1 MSANVHNAILGPVL
15 RVGTI
20 PSSNATPNFAIP
32 NGAQSLDG
40 GLITNNGPLS
50 STFETIAPACWW
62 IGPDGQN
69 SAPILDRF
77 ITDGFKDIWSG
88 CWYDPIYSIW
98 GTIPSVNRQNV
109 KAGVGYLQ
117 NLGGAGAFS
126 YSTFPM
132 PLFTNQL
139 FHTGFYSQSSGN
151 GLYGGYANNFSYSS
165 IDNILFNSTE
175 GSCGNQGTYQ
185 SQTTMAM
192 PYGTLGIGGLA
203 VQGAP
208 YHTASITGC
217 PFSPYAEY
225 FAGYLIG
232 PNYRSPNGNIYNMS
246 NENTTW
252 YWFDKD
258 GNWHNSIVT
267 GGGMYLGRLWN
278 GFVFNS
284 MFTNYSGCVYTEDM
298 IIFQP
303 LMDITGNIDFTVAA
317 NFGLVG
323 SGQTMNFFMSGFG
336 FSYLANYF
344 YTGYTPL
351 TQAAYKIYPA
361 FNFSPLIPDKFFVP
375 NVCGCNNSAPILKNG
390 VIQHA

>member
-20 PSSNATPNFAIP
+20 PSANATPNFAIP
-32 NGAQSLDG
+32 GGTQSLDG
-40 GLITNNGPLS
+40 GLITNNGVHS
-50 STFETIAPACWW
+50 GTSRTIIAPACWW

-77 ITDGFKDIWSG
+77 ITDGFKDAWSG
-88 CWYDPIYSIW
+88 CWYDPIYTIW

-139 FHTGFYSQSSGN
+139 FNTGFYSQSTTGN

-165 IDNILFNSTE
+165 IDNILLNSKVDS
-175 GSCGNQGTYQ
+175 GGNLCTYQ

-208 YHTASITGC
+208 YLIQSGGTSC
-217 PFSPYAEY
+217 PLSPYAQFFLY
-225 FAGYLIG
+225 YLMG
-232 PNYRSPNGNIYNMS
+232 PNYRSPNGNIYNMI
-246 NENTTW
+246 NLNYTW

-258 GNWHNSIVT
+258 GNWHNSIVSGSGT
-267 GGGMYLGRLWN
+267 YLGRLWN
-278 GFVFNS
+278 GFVFHG

-303 LMDITGNIDFTVAA
+303 LLDITGNIDFTEAA
-317 NFGLVG
+317 HF
-323 SGQTMNFFMSGFG
+323 GQTNNFFMTGFG
-336 FSYLANYF
+336 FSYLANYYQSF
-344 YTGYTPL
+344 TPF

>member
-1 MSANVHNAILGPVL
+1 MNANVHNAILGPVL

-20 PSSNATPNFAIP
+20 PSTNATPNFTIP
-32 NGAQSLDG
+32 VGTQSLDG
-40 GLITNNGPLS
+40 GLLS
-50 STFETIAPACWW
+50 STSTGTIAPQCWW

-69 SAPILDRF
+69 SAPILDAF

-88 CWYDPIYSIW
+88 CWYDPIYSVW

-117 NLGGAGAFS
+117 NLGGAGVFS

-132 PLFTNQL
+132 PLFSNQL
-139 FHTGFYSQSSGN
+139 FHTGFYSQSSVVN

-165 IDNILFNSTE
+165 IDNILLNSVID
-175 GSCGNQGTYQ
+175 SCGAAGTYQ

-192 PYGTLGIGGLA
+192 PYGVLGIGGLA
-203 VQGAP
+203 AQGAP
-208 YHTASITGC
+208 YLNQSILSGTGC
-217 PFSPYAEY
+217 PLSAYLQY
-225 FAGYLIG
+225 FELYLTG
-232 PNYRSPNGNIYNMS
+232 PVYRSPNGNIYSMINV
-246 NENTTW
+246 NYTW

-267 GGGMYLGRLWN
+267 GSGIYIGRLWD
-278 GFVFNS
+278 GFVFIG

-298 IIFQP
+298 ITFYP
-303 LMDITGNIDFTVAA
+303 LIDIAGNIDFTQEG
-317 NFGLVG
+317 NFGILFDG
-323 SGQTMNFFMSGFG
+323 RGINYFMSGFG
-336 FSYLANYF
+336 FSYLANYLQ
-344 YTGYTPL
+344 GLNPL

-361 FNFSPLIPDKFFVP
+361 FNFNPLIPDKFFVP

>member
-20 PSSNATPNFAIP
+20 PSANATPNFAIP
-32 NGAQSLDG
+32 NNPQSLDG
-40 GLITNNGPLS
+40 GLITNNGQLS
-50 STFETIAPACWW
+50 GTIAPACWW

-98 GTIPSVNRQNV
+98 GAIPSVNRQNV

-139 FHTGFYSQSSGN
+139 FNTGFYSQSSVNN

-165 IDNILFNSTE
+165 IDNILLNSKE
-175 GSCGNQGTYQ
+175 DSCGNPGTYQ
-185 SQTTMAM
+185 SQTTIAM
-192 PYGTLGIGGLA
+192 PYGTLGIGGL
-203 VQGAP
+203 VRGAP
-208 YHTASITGC
+208 YSGTGSC
-217 PFSPYAEY
+217 PLSPYVPY
-225 FAGYLIG
+225 FTLYLTG
-232 PNYRSPNGNIYNMS
+232 PNYRSPNGNIYSMI

-267 GGGMYLGRLWN
+267 GAGMYLGRLWN
-278 GFVFNS
+278 GFVFIG

-298 IIFQP
+298 IIFHP
-303 LMDITGNIDFTVAA
+303 LLDITGNIDFTTGY
-317 NFGLVG
+317 FGLFG
-323 SGQTMNFFMSGFG
+323 AAITMNFFMSGFG
-336 FSYLANYF
+336 FSYLANY
-344 YTGYTPL
+344 YKGISPL